1 MDLFNRKIIIF
12 FILLILCAVAAS
24 LLIVTLSLIYNILYI
39 EEKEKI
45 LSMNYETIS
54 LKWIFIM
61 VLTFYFFKY
70 DVGIFLPINY

>member
-1 MDLFNRKIIIF
+1 
-12 FILLILCAVAAS
+12 
-24 LLIVTLSLIYNILYI
+24 LSLIYNILYI